1 LRLMSHFY
9 TRPVIS
15 AVIFALFFSPYC
27 LFAPRAF
34 ALSTEDETIMGQ
46 EFLVQIQERFQLL
59 DDNFTNQ
66 YINELGHYLIRPLET
81 RHFPFQ
87 FYIINVNMLNAFAA
101 PGGHIFIFSG
111 LIEALDNI
119 DELAAI
125 ICHEIGH
132 VAARH
137 LSQRIEQNKMIGIAT
152 LAGVL
157 AGILIGGEASG
168 ALITGSLAAAQQ
180 AQLSYSRTDERQAD
194 QLGFKYMKAAGYNPA
209 GMIGAL
215 DKLAKGQWLGSNKIP
230 AYLLTHPT
238 GPERMSNLESLM
250 SGYEPGE
257 PKDEAGFFQELFPVF
272 KTVITA
278 KCLESDQARRIFDRE
293 TKEIPESFLP
303 HFGLGLVS
311 LGESDYVKAIEQL
324 EKALEKNPEFVPAL
338 IHLGKAYQMS
348 GQDKKAISVLEQ
360 ALNLDDGNRMVTYLL
375 GLSNENLG
383 RYDTA
388 TAFFKRLSAFGRTRN
403 EVYYH
408 LGICYGNKN
417 QLALA
422 HYNFGLYFKN
432 LRQIQ
437 KSRFHFHKAEELSS
451 ENVRLRKKIREEI
464 KNSNF

>member
-1 LRLMSHFY
+1 MRLGCHFY
-9 TRPVIS
+9 TRPVIF
-15 AVIFALFFSPYC
+15 AVIFALLFSPYC
-27 LFAPRAF
+27 LPTPRAF
-34 ALSTEDETIMGQ
+34 ALSTEEETVMGQ

-59 DDNFTNQ
+59 DDNFANQ

-81 RHFPFQ
+81 KHFPFQ
-87 FYIINVNMLNAFAA
+87 FYIIKTNMLNAFAA

-137 LSQRIEQNKMIGIAT
+137 LSQRIEQNKMIGLAT

-157 AGILIGGEASG
+157 AGILIGGSASG
-168 ALITGSLAAAQQ
+168 PLITGSLAAAQQ

-215 DKLAKGQWLGSNKIP
+215 EELAKGQWLGSNKIP

-257 PKDEAGFFQELFPVF
+257 PKDEATSFRELFPVF
-272 KTVITA
+272 KTVVTA
-278 KCLESDQARRIFDRE
+278 KCLEPDEAKRIFDRK

-303 HFGLGLVS
+303 HFGLGLVC
-311 LGESDYVKAIEQL
+311 LGESDYAPAIEQL
-324 EKALEKNPEFVPAL
+324 KKSLEKNPGFVPAL
-338 IHLGKAYQMS
+338 IHLGEAYQMS
-348 GQDKKAISVLEQ
+348 GQDRKAISVLEQ
-360 ALNLDDGNRMVTYLL
+360 ALNLDGGNRRAIFLL
-375 GLSNENLG
+375 GLSNEHLG
-383 RYDTA
+383 QYDTA
-388 TAFFKRLSAFGRTRN
+388 IALFKRLTAFGNERN

-408 LGICYGNKN
+408 LGICYGNRN

-451 ENVRLRKKIREEI
+451 GNLRLRKKIREEM
-464 KNSNF
+464 KDF

>member
-1 LRLMSHFY
+1 MRLGCHFY
-9 TRPVIS
+9 TRPVIFTI
-15 AVIFALFFSPYC
+15 IFALLFSPYC
-27 LFAPRAF
+27 LPTPRAF
-34 ALSTEDETIMGQ
+34 ALSTEEETIMGQ
-46 EFLVQIQERFQLL
+46 EFLVQIQGRFHLL
-59 DDNFTNQ
+59 DDNFANQ

-81 RHFPFQ
+81 KHFPFQ
-87 FYIINVNMLNAFAA
+87 FYIIETNMLNAFAA

-137 LSQRIEQNKMIGIAT
+137 LSQRIEQNKMIGLAT

-157 AGILIGGEASG
+157 AGILIGGSASG
-168 ALITGSLAAAQQ
+168 PLITGSLAAAQQ

-257 PKDEAGFFQELFPVF
+257 AKNKATFFRELFPVF
-272 KTVITA
+272 KTVVTA
-278 KCLESDQARRIFDRE
+278 KCMEPDEAKRIFDRE
-293 TKEIPESFLP
+293 IKELPESFLP
-303 HFGLGLVS
+303 HFGLGLVY
-311 LGESDYVKAIEQL
+311 LCDSDYAPAIEQL
-324 EKALEKNPEFVPAL
+324 NKSLEKNPEFVPAL
-338 IHLGKAYQMS
+338 IHLGEAYQMS
-348 GQDKKAISVLEQ
+348 GQDRKAISVLEQ
-360 ALNLDDGNRMVTYLL
+360 ALNLDEGNRRVTYLL
-375 GLSNENLG
+375 GLSNEQLG

-388 TAFFKRLSAFGRTRN
+388 IALFKRLAAFGKTRN
-403 EVYYH
+403 EVYYR

-437 KSRFHFHKAEELSS
+437 KARFHFHKAEGLSS
-451 ENVRLRKKIREEI
+451 GNVRLKKKIREGI
-464 KNSNF
+464 KDF